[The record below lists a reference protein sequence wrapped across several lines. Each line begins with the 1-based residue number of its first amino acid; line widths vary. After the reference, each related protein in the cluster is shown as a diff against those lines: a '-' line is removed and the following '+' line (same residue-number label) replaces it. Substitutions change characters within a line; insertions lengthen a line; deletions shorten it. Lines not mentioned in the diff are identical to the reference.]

1 MKVPMTALDHHLKEL
16 NTALQ
21 KVLKWPYKTE
31 RVEIIQDLINY
42 LHGVLNEAHN
52 LDSDAP

>member
-1 MKVPMTALDHHLKEL
+1 MTALDHHLKEL